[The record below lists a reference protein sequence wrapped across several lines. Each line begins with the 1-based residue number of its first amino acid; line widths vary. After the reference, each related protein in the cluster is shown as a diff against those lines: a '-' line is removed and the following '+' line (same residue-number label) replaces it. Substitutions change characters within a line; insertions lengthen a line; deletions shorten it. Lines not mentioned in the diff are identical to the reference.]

1 MFREVFFLD
10 LNKVFQ
16 VLERVI
22 SLEIEALEV
31 RERKRKRNEEK
42 LNFSSISL

>member
-1 MFREVFFLD
+1 VFREVFFLD

-16 VLERVI
+16 VLEKVI

-31 RERKRKRNEEK
+31 RERKR
-42 LNFSSISL
+42 